1 MNGAWITALIGGALA
16 AAGLMAAVYVI
27 AVPRRPALDAL
38 LQLASHRPEGVR
50 RTSTVDETTATGS
63 AELMQ
68 RIQVTVI
75 RFLDRPWIKVRAADL
90 AIVGRTRS
98 EFLLE
103 RAGWGLLGLA
113 LPAVLGVLL
122 WVLGQ
127 PLPPAI
133 PVLGSV
139 VAAVVLWF
147 VASSRLKAQAQERR
161 LEMRYAIRAYIRL
174 VVMYRDGGAGAAA
187 SLQQAAEVS
196 DIWAFR
202 RINQQVAAAARSS
215 RTVWRALQDLGDE
228 LDIDE
233 LSDLSAITEGAGID
247 GAHINST
254 MLARADS
261 LGIELFADEARRA
274 SAATDRLLLPK
285 VLLGLTTIGF
295 MMGGLVATLFDGRMP

>member
-1 MNGAWITALIGGALA
+1 MNGAWITALIGGGLA
-16 AAGLMAAVYVI
+16 AAGLMAAVYAI
-27 AVPRRPALDAL
+27 AVPRRPALNSL
-38 LQLASHRPEGVR
+38 MQLASHRPETIR
-50 RTSTVDETTATGS
+50 RTTREATPDSGRD
-63 AELMQ
+63 LILQ
-68 RIQVTVI
+68 RIRETVVHL
-75 RFLDRPWIKVRAADL
+75 LDRPWIKVRAADL

-98 EFLLE
+98 AFLLE
-103 RAGWGLLGLA
+103 RAGLSLLGLA
-113 LPAVLGVLL
+113 LPTVLGVVL
-122 WVLGQ
+122 WILGQ
-127 PLPPAI
+127 PLPPAV
-133 PVLGSV
+133 PVLGAVV
-139 VAAVVLWF
+139 VATALWF
-147 VASSRLKAQAQERR
+147 VASSRLKAQADERR

-196 DIWAFR
+196 DVWAFR

-285 VLLGLTTIGF
+285 IMLGLTTIAF
-295 MMGGLVATLFDGRMP
+295 LMGGLVATLFDGRMP

>member
-1 MNGAWITALIGGALA
+1 MNGAWITALVGGGLA
-16 AAGLMAAVYVI
+16 AAGLMAALYAI
-27 AVPRRPALDAL
+27 AVPRRPALNSL
-38 LQLASHRPEGVR
+38 MQLASHRPETIR
-50 RTSTVDETTATGS
+50 RTTTEATPDSGRD
-63 AELMQ
+63 LILQ
-68 RIQVTVI
+68 RIRETVVHL
-75 RFLDRPWIKVRAADL
+75 LDRPWIKVRAADL

-98 EFLLE
+98 AFLLE
-103 RAGWGLLGLA
+103 RAGLSLLGLA
-113 LPAVLGVLL
+113 LPTVLGVVL
-122 WVLGQ
+122 WILGQ
-127 PLPPAI
+127 PLPPAV
-133 PVLGSV
+133 PVLGAVV
-139 VAAVVLWF
+139 VATALWF
-147 VASSRLKAQAQERR
+147 VASSRLKAQADERR

-196 DIWAFR
+196 DVWAFR

-285 VLLGLTTIGF
+285 IMLGLTTIAF
-295 MMGGLVATLFDGRMP
+295 LMGGLVATLFDGRMP